1 MSIKIIVSDKL
12 KFKVKG
18 TIKDEEGRD
27 QPFDFTLT
35 CNRLNQD
42 QINAK
47 LGPMGDDPSVLDFM
61 LQVIEDWQGVRDEE
75 NKPMPYTEDN
85 YRGLCKIPGM
95 SVVVYRTYLAEV
107 GAKEKN

>member
-1 MSIKIIVSDKL
+1 MAIKIIVSNKL

-35 CNRLNQD
+35 CTRLDQD
-42 QINAK
+42 QIKAK
-47 LGPMGDDPSVLDFM
+47 LGPNADDTSVVDFM
-61 LQVIEDWQGVRDEE
+61 LE
-75 NKPMPYTEDN
+75 
-85 YRGLCKIPGM
+85 LCRIPGV
-95 SVVVYRTYLAEV
+95 SVVAFRTYLAEV